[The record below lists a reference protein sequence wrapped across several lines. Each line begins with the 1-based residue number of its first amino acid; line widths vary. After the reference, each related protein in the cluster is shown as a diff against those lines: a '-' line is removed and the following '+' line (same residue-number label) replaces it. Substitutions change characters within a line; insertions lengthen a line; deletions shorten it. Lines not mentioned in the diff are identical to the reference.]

1 METLETKTTY
11 LGNGLYGCRVIDAIT
26 KKPIVELQVKKDL
39 ISDAYFDML
48 RTLNKLGRDSH
59 MADSSRHRGK
69 GKVVDAKY
77 IWH

>member
-11 LGNGLYGCRVIDAIT
+11 LGNGLYGCRVINSQT
-26 KKPIVELQVKKDL
+26 NRPIVELQVPKGL

-48 RTLNKLGRDSH
+48 RTLNKLGYDSD
-59 MADSSRHRGK
+59 MADASRHRGK
-69 GKVVDAKY
+69 GKCINAKY